1 MSKYLFGIDLGGTT
15 AKIGLLSEEGRLFEK
30 WEIPTRIENFG
41 RHILPDLATA
51 IEKGISENGL
61 TKEDILGV
69 GLAVPGAVTSEK
81 DVAVCVNLNGWG
93 GCDIAQ
99 EFTAMIGLPVKAV
112 NDANAAALGELWQG
126 GGKGFRN
133 MVLATLGTGVG
144 GGIIID
150 GKLLVGAH
158 GSGGE
163 IGHMK
168 LYPSLLDSDG
178 RTELCGCGKSGCS
191 EQFASATGVVRLA
204 REMGM
209 TDADSK
215 FGFLTSKDVFD
226 KAKEDD
232 ELALSVVARF
242 ADELG
247 RLLANVSAVADPDI
261 IVIGGGVSKAGDF
274 LLDLVQAAFR
284 KYAFPPCE
292 GTLFAL
298 AELGN
303 DAGFY
308 GAAKLFI
315 N

>member
-15 AKIGLLSEEGRLFEK
+15 AKIGLISEEGRLFEK
-30 WEIPTRIENFG
+30 WEIPTRIEDFG
-41 RHILPDLATA
+41 KNILPDLAAA

-61 TKEDILGV
+61 TKDDILGV
-69 GLAVPGAVTSEK
+69 GLAVPGAVMNES

-93 GCDIAQ
+93 GCNIAEQ
-99 EFTAMIGLPVKAV
+99 FSSMIGIPVKAA

-126 GGKGFRN
+126 GGKGSHN
-133 MVLATLGTGVG
+133 MVLVTLGTGVG

-158 GSGGE
+158 GAGGE
-163 IGHMK
+163 IGHLK
-168 LYPSLLDSDG
+168 LYPHLPDN
-178 RTELCGCGKSGCS
+178 EICGCGKSGCS

-204 REMGM
+204 KEMGM

-226 KAKEDD
+226 KAKDGE
-232 ELALSVVARF
+232 ELALSVVHVF

-247 RLLANVSAVADPDI
+247 RTLANVSAVVDPEVF
-261 IVIGGGVSKAGDF
+261 VIGGGVAKAGDF
-274 LLDLVQAAFR
+274 LLDLVQDAFGR
-284 KYAFPPCE
+284 YAFPACE
-292 GTLFAL
+292 GTAFRL

-315 N
+315 D

>member
-15 AKIGLLSEEGRLFEK
+15 AKIGLISEEGRLFEK
-30 WEIPTRIENFG
+30 WEIPTRIEDFG
-41 RHILPDLATA
+41 KNILPDLAAA

-61 TKEDILGV
+61 TKDDILGV
-69 GLAVPGAVTSEK
+69 GLAVPGAVMNES

-93 GCDIAQ
+93 GCNIAEQ
-99 EFTAMIGLPVKAV
+99 FSSMIGIPVKAA

-126 GGKGFRN
+126 GGKGSHN
-133 MVLATLGTGVG
+133 MVLVTLGTGVG

-158 GSGGE
+158 GAGGE
-163 IGHMK
+163 IGHLK
-168 LYPSLLDSDG
+168 LYPHLPDN
-178 RTELCGCGKSGCS
+178 EICGCGKSGCS

-204 REMGM
+204 KEMGM

-226 KAKEDD
+226 KAKDGD
-232 ELALSVVARF
+232 ELALSVVQVF

-247 RLLANVSAVADPDI
+247 RTLANVSAVVDPEVF
-261 IVIGGGVSKAGDF
+261 VIGGGVAKAGDF
-274 LLDLVQAAFR
+274 LLDLVQDAFGR
-284 KYAFPPCE
+284 YAFPPCE
-292 GTLFAL
+292 GTAFRL

-315 N
+315 D

>member
-15 AKIGLLSEEGRLFEK
+15 AKIGLISEEGRLFEK
-30 WEIPTRIENFG
+30 WEIPTRIEDFG
-41 RHILPDLATA
+41 KNILPDLAAA

-61 TKEDILGV
+61 TKDDILGV
-69 GLAVPGAVTSEK
+69 GLAVPGAVMNES

-93 GCDIAQ
+93 GCNIAEQ
-99 EFTAMIGLPVKAV
+99 FSSMIGIPVKAA

-126 GGKGFRN
+126 GGKGSHN
-133 MVLATLGTGVG
+133 MVLVTLGTGVG

-158 GSGGE
+158 GAGGE
-163 IGHMK
+163 IGHLK
-168 LYPSLLDSDG
+168 LYPHLPDN
-178 RTELCGCGKSGCS
+178 EICGCGKSGCS

-204 REMGM
+204 KEMGM

-226 KAKEDD
+226 KAKDGD
-232 ELALSVVARF
+232 ELALSVVQVF

-247 RLLANVSAVADPDI
+247 RTLANVSAVVDPEVF
-261 IVIGGGVSKAGDF
+261 VIGGGVAKAGDF
-274 LLDLVQAAFR
+274 LLDLVQDAFGR
-284 KYAFPPCE
+284 YAFPACE
-292 GTLFAL
+292 GTSFRL

-315 N
+315 D

>member
-15 AKIGLLSEEGRLFEK
+15 AKIGLISEEGRLFEK
-30 WEIPTRIENFG
+30 WEIPTRIEDFG
-41 RHILPDLATA
+41 KNILPDLAAA

-61 TKEDILGV
+61 TKDDILGV
-69 GLAVPGAVTSEK
+69 GLAVPGAVMNES

-93 GCDIAQ
+93 GCNIAE
-99 EFTAMIGLPVKAV
+99 EFSSMIGIPVRAT

-126 GGKGFRN
+126 GGKGSHN
-133 MVLATLGTGVG
+133 MVLVTLGTGVG

-158 GSGGE
+158 GAGGE
-163 IGHMK
+163 IGHLK
-168 LYPSLLDSDG
+168 LYPHLPDN
-178 RTELCGCGKSGCS
+178 EICGCGKSGCS

-204 REMGM
+204 KEMSM

-226 KAKEDD
+226 KAKDGE
-232 ELALSVVARF
+232 ELALSVVHVF

-247 RLLANVSAVADPDI
+247 RTLANVSAVVDPEVF
-261 IVIGGGVSKAGDF
+261 VIGGGVAKAGDF
-274 LLDLVQAAFR
+274 LLDLVQDAFGR
-284 KYAFPPCE
+284 YAFPACE
-292 GTLFAL
+292 GTAFRL

-315 N
+315 D

>member
-15 AKIGLLSEEGRLFEK
+15 AKIGLISEEGRLFEK
-30 WEIPTRIENFG
+30 WEIPTRIEDFG
-41 RHILPDLATA
+41 KNILPDLAAA

-61 TKEDILGV
+61 TKDDILGV
-69 GLAVPGAVTSEK
+69 GLAVPGAVMNES

-93 GCDIAQ
+93 GCNIAE
-99 EFTAMIGLPVKAV
+99 EFSSMIGIPVKAA

-126 GGKGFRN
+126 GGKGSHN
-133 MVLATLGTGVG
+133 MVLVTLGTGVG

-158 GSGGE
+158 GAGGE
-163 IGHMK
+163 IGHLK
-168 LYPSLLDSDG
+168 LYPHLPDN
-178 RTELCGCGKSGCS
+178 EICGCGKSGCS

-204 REMGM
+204 KEMGM

-226 KAKEDD
+226 KAKDGE
-232 ELALSVVARF
+232 ELALSVVHVF

-247 RLLANVSAVADPDI
+247 RTLANVSAVVDPEVF
-261 IVIGGGVSKAGDF
+261 VIGGGVAKAGDF
-274 LLDLVQAAFR
+274 LLDLVQDAFGR
-284 KYAFPPCE
+284 YAFPPCE
-292 GTLFAL
+292 GTAFRL

>member
-15 AKIGLLSEEGRLFEK
+15 AKIGLISEEGRLFEK
-30 WEIPTRIENFG
+30 WEIPTRIEDFG
-41 RHILPDLATA
+41 KNILPDLAAA

-61 TKEDILGV
+61 TKDDILGV
-69 GLAVPGAVTSEK
+69 GLAVPGAVMNES

-93 GCDIAQ
+93 GCNIAE
-99 EFTAMIGLPVKAV
+99 EFSSMIGIPVKTA

-126 GGKGFRN
+126 GGKGSHN
-133 MVLATLGTGVG
+133 MVLVTLGTGVG

-158 GSGGE
+158 GAGGE
-163 IGHMK
+163 IGHLK
-168 LYPSLLDSDG
+168 LYPHLPDN
-178 RTELCGCGKSGCS
+178 EICGCGKSGCS

-204 REMGM
+204 KEMGM

-226 KAKEDD
+226 KAKDGE
-232 ELALSVVARF
+232 ELALSVVHVF

-247 RLLANVSAVADPDI
+247 RTLANVSAVVDPEVF
-261 IVIGGGVSKAGDF
+261 VIGGGVAKAGDF
-274 LLDLVQAAFR
+274 LLDLVQDAFVR
-284 KYAFPPCE
+284 YAFPPCE
-292 GTLFAL
+292 GTAFRL

>member
-15 AKIGLLSEEGRLFEK
+15 AKIGLISEEGRLFEK
-30 WEIPTRIENFG
+30 WEIPTRIEDFG
-41 RHILPDLATA
+41 KNILPDLAAA

-61 TKEDILGV
+61 TKDDILGV
-69 GLAVPGAVTSEK
+69 GLAVPGAVMNES

-93 GCDIAQ
+93 GCNIAEQ
-99 EFTAMIGLPVKAV
+99 FSSMIGIPVKAA

-126 GGKGFRN
+126 GGKGSHN
-133 MVLATLGTGVG
+133 MVLVTLGTGVG

-158 GSGGE
+158 GAGGE
-163 IGHMK
+163 IGHLK
-168 LYPSLLDSDG
+168 LYPHLPDN
-178 RTELCGCGKSGCS
+178 EICGCGKSGCS

-204 REMGM
+204 KEMGM

-226 KAKEDD
+226 KAKDGE
-232 ELALSVVARF
+232 ELALSVVHVF

-247 RLLANVSAVADPDI
+247 RTLANVSAVVDPEVF
-261 IVIGGGVSKAGDF
+261 VIGGGVAKAGDF
-274 LLDLVQAAFR
+274 LLDLVQDAFGR
-284 KYAFPPCE
+284 YAFPPCE
-292 GTLFAL
+292 GTAFRL

-315 N
+315 D

>member
-15 AKIGLLSEEGRLFEK
+15 AKIGLISEEGRLFEK
-30 WEIPTRIENFG
+30 WEIPTRIEDFG
-41 RHILPDLATA
+41 KNILPDLAAA

-61 TKEDILGV
+61 TKDDILGV
-69 GLAVPGAVTSEK
+69 GLAVPGAVMNES

-93 GCDIAQ
+93 GCNIAEQ
-99 EFTAMIGLPVKAV
+99 FSSMIGIPVKAA

-126 GGKGFRN
+126 GGKGSHN
-133 MVLATLGTGVG
+133 MVLVTLGTGVG

-158 GSGGE
+158 GAGGE
-163 IGHMK
+163 IGHLK
-168 LYPSLLDSDG
+168 LYPHLPDN
-178 RTELCGCGKSGCS
+178 EICGCGKSGCS

-204 REMGM
+204 KEMSM

-226 KAKEDD
+226 KAKDGE
-232 ELALSVVARF
+232 ELALSVVHVF

-247 RLLANVSAVADPDI
+247 RTLANVSAVVDPEVF
-261 IVIGGGVSKAGDF
+261 VIGGGVAKAGDF
-274 LLDLVQAAFR
+274 LLDLVQDAFGR
-284 KYAFPPCE
+284 YAFPPCE
-292 GTLFAL
+292 GTAFRL

-315 N
+315 D

>member
-15 AKIGLLSEEGRLFEK
+15 AKIGLISEEGRLFEK
-30 WEIPTRIENFG
+30 WEIPTRIEDFG
-41 RHILPDLATA
+41 KNILPDLAAA

-61 TKEDILGV
+61 TKDDILGV
-69 GLAVPGAVTSEK
+69 GLAVPGAVMNES

-93 GCDIAQ
+93 GCNIAE
-99 EFTAMIGLPVKAV
+99 EFSSMIGIPVKAA

-126 GGKGFRN
+126 GGKGSHN
-133 MVLATLGTGVG
+133 MVLVTLGTGVG

-158 GSGGE
+158 GAGGE
-163 IGHMK
+163 IGHLK
-168 LYPSLLDSDG
+168 LYPHLPDN
-178 RTELCGCGKSGCS
+178 EICGCGKSGCS

-204 REMGM
+204 KEMGM

-226 KAKEDD
+226 KAKDGE
-232 ELALSVVARF
+232 ELALSVVHVF

-247 RLLANVSAVADPDI
+247 RTLANVSAVVDPEVF
-261 IVIGGGVSKAGDF
+261 VIGGGVAKAGDF
-274 LLDLVQAAFR
+274 LLDLVQDAFGR
-284 KYAFPPCE
+284 YAFLPCE
-292 GTLFAL
+292 GTAFRL